1 MKELFLQ
8 YVIQL
13 YQDVPIS
20 VYEGLLAILCV
31 GVAIVFAV
39 KGFISGWRLV
49 ADLLIAEYIVLLYCS
64 TVIFRPVSEENN
76 YDISPFWSYAAIQA
90 GREDLMAENIMN
102 TIVFVPVGLLLGCA
116 IKSIIWW
123 RALFIGGG
131 LSISIEVMQLV
142 FKRGFSEVDDVM
154 HNTLGC
160 MIGYGIYSLVRIGY
174 ERISESSLGVL

>member
-8 YVIQL
+8 YFIQL

-20 VYEGLLAILCV
+20 VYEGLFAVLCA
-31 GVAIVFAV
+31 GVAIIFAI

-49 ADLLIAEYIVLLYCS
+49 AGLLVAEYIVLLYCS
-64 TVIFRPVSEENN
+64 TVIFRPVSEANN
-76 YDISPFWSYAAIQA
+76 YDFTPFWSYAAIQK

-102 TIVFVPVGLLLGCA
+102 IVVFVPVGLLLGCA
-116 IKSIIWW
+116 IKNITWW
-123 RALFIGGG
+123 RALLIGAG
-131 LSISIEVMQLV
+131 LSLSIEVMQLV

-160 MIGYGIYSLVRIGY
+160 MIGYGLCSLVRVGY
-174 ERISESSLGVL
+174 ERIAERRFWFL